1 MCVEEGRMVLLD
13 AHYFA
18 KNSGNLCHRDACE
31 WDVLI
36 MDLLTGTFFLFIAS
50 QNGSAYTEVCGNMQK
65 LPTRD
70 VTCMPSI

>member
-1 MCVEEGRMVLLD
+1 MVLLD

-36 MDLLTGTFFLFIAS
+36 MVCSQVHFSYSLPLKMAVRLQKYAEICRNCLPGTSHA
-50 QNGSAYTEVCGNMQK
+50 C
-65 LPTRD
+65 P
-70 VTCMPSI
+70 